1 MQFSNLPSV
10 DSVLSK
16 QEVAAAAKSF
26 DRNWIVDLVR
36 DELALAREYIRKG
49 GVSPNADDV
58 AEQVCNSIQA
68 AIQTE
73 PLRVI
78 NATGVVIHTN
88 LGRAPLSR
96 AAVEA
101 SNHAAQG
108 YSNLELDLATGRRGS
123 RQALSLIHI

>member
-58 AEQVCNSIQA
+58 AEQVCN
-68 AIQTE
+68 
-73 PLRVI
+73 
-78 NATGVVIHTN
+78 
-88 LGRAPLSR
+88 
-96 AAVEA
+96 
-101 SNHAAQG
+101 
-108 YSNLELDLATGRRGS
+108 
-123 RQALSLIHI
+123 LSLIHI